1 MQSFAETPAMPLIR
15 RWPLVVG
22 LGVIMTVVGVL
33 LLANPFSAVRVLAI
47 YIAIGLILTGIEEW
61 AQSERH
67 SVGWPSKL
75 LGLIWIVTGVVALF
89 WPGVTVWALAVVV
102 AIGLIVGGVVQLIF
116 TLQFRRELPAWGI
129 WGLNGVISIVF
140 GVLALSWPKATVL
153 VMAILLGLWVLIR
166 GIATIV
172 FGLGLRS
179 LNATS
184 KQIQT

>member
-1 MQSFAETPAMPLIR
+1 MQTFAETPAMPLIR

-22 LGVIMTVVGVL
+22 LGVVMAVVGVL

-47 YIAIGLILTGIEEW
+47 YIAISLILTGIEEW

-67 SVGWPSKL
+67 SVSWPSRL
-75 LGLIWIVTGVVALF
+75 LGVIWIVTGIVALS

-102 AIGLIVGGVVQLIF
+102 AIGLIVGGVAQLIF

-129 WGLNGVISIVF
+129 WGINGVISIVF

-153 VMAILLGLWVLIR
+153 VMAILLGLWVLVR
-166 GIATIV
+166 GLATIA
-172 FGLGLRS
+172 FGMALRS
-179 LNATS
+179 LHQTS
-184 KQIQT
+184 EQVRA